1 MVDVYR
7 ASRKSEGKDG
17 KIYWNQV
24 GLTVFVGE
32 YNGETRISIVD
43 ERSGQRYSCFPPYQD
58 DKGRQ
63 RGGAAQGGER
73 QTPDMHDDLDIPF

>member
-7 ASRKSEGKDG
+7 ASRKTEGKDG

-32 YNGETRISIVD
+32 YNGEVRISIVD
-43 ERSGQRYSCFPPYQD
+43 ERNGQRYSCFPPYQD
-58 DKGRQ
+58 DRGQRQ
-63 RGGAAQGGER
+63 GGSSSSGER
-73 QTPDMHDDLDIPF
+73 QTPDMTDDVPF